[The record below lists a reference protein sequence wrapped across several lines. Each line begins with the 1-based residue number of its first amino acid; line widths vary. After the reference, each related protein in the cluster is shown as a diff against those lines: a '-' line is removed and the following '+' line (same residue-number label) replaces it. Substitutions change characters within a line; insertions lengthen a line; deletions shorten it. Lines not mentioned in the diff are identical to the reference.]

1 MLTPAM
7 LRRLLLALIALS
19 LVRVFAVES
28 PAMTNTHV
36 VAHSKAAA
44 FIASGRR
51 STSSRGACR
60 RSTATCCDLVFGE
73 LARAQT
79 MMRHSHQRLALGW
92 RSLSGIRRE
101 AHVM

>member
-28 PAMTNTHV
+28 PATNTHA

-44 FIASGRR
+44 FIAN
-51 STSSRGACR
+51 
-60 RSTATCCDLVFGE
+60 
-73 LARAQT
+73 
-79 MMRHSHQRLALGW
+79 GW
-92 RSLSGIRRE
+92 IYG
-101 AHVM
+101 

>member
-28 PAMTNTHV
+28 PAMTNAHA

-44 FIASGRR
+44 FI
-51 STSSRGACR
+51 TN
-60 RSTATCCDLVFGE
+60 
-73 LARAQT
+73 
-79 MMRHSHQRLALGW
+79 GW
-92 RSLSGIRRE
+92 IYG
-101 AHVM
+101 